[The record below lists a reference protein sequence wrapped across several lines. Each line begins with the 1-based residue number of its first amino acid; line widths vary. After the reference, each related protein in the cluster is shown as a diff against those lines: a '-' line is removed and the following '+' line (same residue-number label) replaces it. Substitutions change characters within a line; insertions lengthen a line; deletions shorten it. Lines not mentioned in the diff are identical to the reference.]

1 MISTKDAMVIIMEQN
16 NRIKFSRED
25 NPKFLLDYISYLRSV
40 KMCAERTV
48 QGYFQDIRVFLRYL
62 LCDDVEKSTINDISI
77 KDFDVRRL
85 DDVTVMDIREFL
97 SYLMEYHGNSK
108 SARARKIVS
117 LRGLYTFLN
126 RENYIANNPLK
137 DIDKMPINKV
147 EPVFLSLSE
156 SKRLLD
162 AADGTR
168 DYCIITLFLNCGMR
182 LSELVGLNKNDIN
195 YDDCSVHL
203 LGKGNKRRTIY
214 LNNACLEALDAYLT
228 ERGENPPD
236 EPYAL
241 FLSQRNKR
249 ISKRRVQ
256 QIIEDTLQKAG
267 LDGKGLST
275 HKLRHTAATLMYQY
289 GDADALILKEILG
302 HVSVATTQIYTH
314 VGETQKRNAIDN
326 SPLAN
331 IKKGNT
337 NDSDNNK

>member
-1 MISTKDAMVIIMEQN
+1 MQQT
-16 NRIKFSRED
+16 NRIIYSRDE
-25 NPKFLLDYISYLRSV
+25 NPKFLIEYISYLRSV
-40 KMCAERTV
+40 KMCAERTIE
-48 QGYFQDIRVFLRYL
+48 GYFQDIRIFLRYL
-62 LCDDVEKSTINDISI
+62 ICDDLDNNSIDNIDISN
-77 KDFDVRRL
+77 FNVQQL
-85 DDVTVMDIREFL
+85 DDVTVKDIRDFL
-97 SYLMEYHGNSK
+97 SYLMEYHNNSK

-126 RENYIANNPLK
+126 RENYISNNPLK
-137 DIDKMPINKV
+137 EIDRMPINKV

-156 SKRLLD
+156 SKRLLE

-168 DYCIITLFLNCGMR
+168 DYCIVTLFLNCGMR
-182 LSELVGLNKNDIN
+182 LSELVGINKNDIN
-195 YDDCSVHL
+195 YEDCSVHL

-228 ERGENPPD
+228 ERGENPPE

-241 FLSQRNKR
+241 FLSSRNKR

-256 QIIEDTLQKAG
+256 QIIEDTLKKAG

-314 VGETQKRNAIDN
+314 VGEAQKRNAIDN

-331 IKKGNT
+331 LKKTENT
-337 NDSDNNK
+337 DENDK